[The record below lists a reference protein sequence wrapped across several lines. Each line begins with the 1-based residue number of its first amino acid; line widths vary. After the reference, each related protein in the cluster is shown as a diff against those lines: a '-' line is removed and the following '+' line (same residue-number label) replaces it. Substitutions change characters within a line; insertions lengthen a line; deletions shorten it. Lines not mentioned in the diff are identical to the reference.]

1 MNESLASP
9 TDIVYSAPEIGM
21 PAPDFTLTDANG
33 NPVSLH
39 DFTGNPV
46 ILAFFGC
53 EWDPARAI
61 HLARY
66 EELLSLSS
74 ADDSGKANLLHVTGA
89 GTLHQVAFSENPSDS
104 VSVLRDCELYGKTAR
119 QYGVVGQ
126 QAVFVIGADG
136 NIHWKFVAPRGVY
149 PRPEAVCDALAEATG
164 TKAKTAPSA
173 EKRAINRRDFLA
185 TTLAAAF
192 VLALQPVGGAQSK
205 AATPGPAVQDKLA
218 GTMPVALN
226 VNGSMQNL
234 DLDPR
239 VTLLD
244 ALREYMGLTGSKK
257 GCDHGQC
264 GACTVHVNGE
274 RVNSCLTLAVMNQ
287 NRPITTIEGL
297 AKGDQLHPVQAAFI
311 KHDGFQCGYC
321 TPGQIMSA
329 VALLNEGH
337 AQSTD
342 DVRELMSGNI
352 CRCGAY
358 PNILTAIDEVRT
370 GKIGESTDASV

>member
-1 MNESLASP
+1 MNESLVS
-9 TDIVYSAPEIGM
+9 SADDNCLVPEIGM

-33 NPVSLH
+33 NTVSLR

-66 EELLSLSS
+66 EELLSLGN

-126 QAVFVIGADG
+126 QAVFVISADG
-136 NIHWKFVAPRGVY
+136 NVHWKFVAPRGVY
-149 PRPEAVCDALAEATG
+149 PRPEAVCDALAEANSP
-164 TKAKTAPSA
+164 KPKFPPSE
-173 EKRAINRRDFLA
+173 EKRAMNRRAFLA

-205 AATPGPAVQDKLA
+205 AATPDLTVQDKPA

-226 VNGSMQNL
+226 VNGSVQTLN
-234 DLDPR
+234 LDPR

-297 AKGDQLHPVQAAFI
+297 AKGDELHPMQVAFI

-337 AQSTD
+337 ARSED
-342 DVRELMSGNI
+342 DIREHMSGNI

-358 PNILTAIDEVRT
+358 PGILAAIEEVRNNKT
-370 GKIGESTDASV
+370 GGNTNASV